1 MSIIVKS
8 FQKYATIPDFLLK
21 FQEEVKVRLTET
33 LSTDSRTTIAD
44 TVLRYISAQFWPQQD
59 ASVYISLP
67 EIEVVNPDEQRII
80 EAVRQHIQV
89 SDKSTYN
96 NACTQCYKEI
106 SPAIVTS
113 IAVALVLSLSFMFA
127 RFYKL
132 GLFQLIKTWIII
144 GAIGFFVYMAFYVQS
159 VTRAIYLLILSTP
172 VYGIIILFLMQK
184 DVRAPDS
191 PFRRQAVRSRLS
203 HLKDNIFSSSPI
215 QMGRRLPNIQLR
227 SEPLQVPV
235 YGERETLEDVL
246 NDRNIN

>member
-1 MSIIVKS
+1 M
-8 FQKYATIPDFLLK
+8 
-21 FQEEVKVRLTET
+21 
-33 LSTDSRTTIAD
+33 
-44 TVLRYISAQFWPQQD
+44 
-59 ASVYISLP
+59 
-67 EIEVVNPDEQRII
+67 VNPDEQRII
-80 EAVRQHIQV
+80 EAVRQHIRV

-132 GLFQLIKTWIII
+132 GLFQFIKTWIII

-172 VYGIIILFLMQK
+172 VYGIVILFLMQK
-184 DVRAPDS
+184 DVRTPDS
-191 PFRRQAVRSRLS
+191 PFRRKLVTSRLS
-203 HLKDNIFSSSPI
+203 HLKDNIFASSPI
-215 QMGRRLPNIQLR
+215 QISRRRSIIQSQ
-227 SEPLQVPV
+227 SEPVNIPV
-235 YGERETLEDVL
+235 YGEPETLEDVL